1 MCSIFCSRNNYAV
14 EPKSIPQYL
23 FRQLFENESS
33 TYTYLLADLA
43 TKQALIIDPVVDT
56 VERDAKL
63 IQQLGLKLRYA
74 VNTHVHADH
83 ITGSGELK
91 KKFPDCKSV
100 ISNESGAKADIYMK
114 DGELIQIG
122 ETGKTP
128 VILECRATPGHT
140 NGCMSF
146 VWHKNTSVFT
156 GDTLL
161 IRGCGRTDFQQGSS
175 DKLYTSIQTKIF
187 TLPDDYRVYPAH
199 DYTGQ
204 LYSSILE
211 EKTHNSRLTK
221 SRDEFIQIMANLK
234 LSHPKQ
240 IDKALPAN
248 LMCGLQGDV

>member
-100 ISNESGAKADIYMK
+100 ISNASGAKADIYMK

-140 NGCMSF
+140 N
-146 VWHKNTSVFT
+146 
-156 GDTLL
+156 
-161 IRGCGRTDFQQGSS
+161 
-175 DKLYTSIQTKIF
+175 
-187 TLPDDYRVYPAH
+187 
-199 DYTGQ
+199 
-204 LYSSILE
+204 
-211 EKTHNSRLTK
+211 
-221 SRDEFIQIMANLK
+221 
-234 LSHPKQ
+234 
-240 IDKALPAN
+240 
-248 LMCGLQGDV
+248 